1 MLFTLLP
8 TIQRNRNFSCVTG
21 QHHVAALFTFNMNN
35 GAKVISGAIL
45 GFDGQTVIIN
55 KKAYV
60 IMPPTIAKMAG
71 AAYYLSDLQTDGK
84 DNIQNALK
92 TMKDLPKAA
101 TALSWF
107 IAGDDSLAA
116 DFMESKVEE
125 VVAGL
130 TTAFSMVSPI
140 NFTMLLDLVRNVL
153 SLTAKP
159 KLLET
164 NA

>member
-1 MLFTLLP
+1 
-8 TIQRNRNFSCVTG
+8 
-21 QHHVAALFTFNMNN
+21 
-35 GAKVISGAIL
+35 
-45 GFDGQTVIIN
+45 
-55 KKAYV
+55 
-60 IMPPTIAKMAG
+60 MPPTIAKMAG